1 LLGVEVLYRVKGEML
16 LNECKRE
23 KERKEEKEKREERER
38 EMHVVAE
45 RGNNRPPVPRYWILH
60 QVEPY

>member
-23 KERKEEKEKREERER
+23 KERKEEKEKRDARGCRER
-38 EMHVVAE
+38 
-45 RGNNRPPVPRYWILH
+45 
-60 QVEPY
+60 